1 MSAETS
7 HDEESL
13 VKAPELDEC
22 NQYVENISPL
32 FDPKRVLL
40 RRTFFI
46 NEDYSK
52 YMLDFILHATI
63 NHWWKSEHIRNV
75 RFSYHIMCARSPNIY
90 HVCVMP
96 CVERNIIPVLTVNSK
111 WLRQEAIVQ
120 PK

>member
-7 HDEESL
+7 HSAESL

-22 NQYVENISPL
+22 NHYVENVSPL

-52 YMLDFILHATI
+52 YISVGFYPARDYQVLAEFGAS
-63 NHWWKSEHIRNV
+63 KKV
-75 RFSYHIMCARSPNIY
+75 PFS
-90 HVCVMP
+90 
-96 CVERNIIPVLTVNSK
+96 
-111 WLRQEAIVQ
+111 
-120 PK
+120 